1 MSAAVLTP
9 RARADLLGAIRWI
22 AKDNKAAAQGLRKAV
37 IAAAERIGDHPG
49 LGVVRPDYTSQRL
62 RFLTLTGYPYVIAYD
77 PELSPPQILRVLH
90 GARDIP
96 FVLRRE

>member
-1 MSAAVLTP
+1 MLPAVFAP
-9 RARADLLGAIRWI
+9 RARADLLAAMRWI

-37 IAAAERIGDHPG
+37 VAAAERIGEHPG
-49 LGVVRPDYTSQRL
+49 IGMERPDYTSQKL
-62 RFLTLTGYPYVIAYD
+62 RFLTLTGYPYVITYD

-96 FVLRRE
+96 FVLRR